1 MNIKSTSN
9 NDIQTAD
16 EISNLNL
23 IDTHVYYSTENN
35 AEQKWS

>member
-9 NDIQTAD
+9 NDIETAD
-16 EISNLNL
+16 EISNLNW